1 MRLDAHRTGSN
12 DPVAPVIRGARGP
25 NGIAG
30 LPYRDD
36 TTRFVGVEI
45 GGELVDRAPGRV
57 AENRRMAER
66 VHLGGWKL
74 QLELDFLAFD
84 HRRTVTSIWPRKR
97 CIGALKRIKVTP
109 V

>member
-1 MRLDAHRTGSN
+1 
-12 DPVAPVIRGARGP
+12 
-25 NGIAG
+25 
-30 LPYRDD
+30 
-36 TTRFVGVEI
+36 
-45 GGELVDRAPGRV
+45 
-57 AENRRMAER
+57 MAER